1 MYLVENQFINIRCK
15 QCNEYFK
22 KMNVSLPS
30 VLVINREV
38 CDASFE
44 NIKNIL
50 LGIEP
55 MTISTI
61 PSVIL
66 KPKGIFESFH
76 DALYYLISAIGVKS
90 T

>member
-44 NIKNIL
+44 NIKKSITGDQTNDH
-50 LGIEP
+50 
-55 MTISTI
+55 
-61 PSVIL
+61 
-66 KPKGIFESFH
+66 FN
-76 DALYYLISAIGVKS
+76 YLISYSKTEGYNRKFP
-90 T
+90 